1 ECTLPYGTIAHV
13 AHVDIVDA
21 IIFFRKR
28 DTCAQRNLAAY
39 DTVPA
44 HEFVFFAEKVHG
56 AAFAFGTSRCF
67 AKKFGHDGIGRY
79 TLGEGVSVATVGRNH
94 RVFGAQNRH
103 GACYHGLLA
112 DVEVAKSTDFLL
124 SVQLTGFFFK
134 LAHEQHGLI
143 PLQIR
148 FFFYGCRTHFNVC
161 LLIQF
166 LEGKLR
172 QKCCDMQLTTGP
184 FRYFVLVS
192 FFFWRGEGTISG
204 TRSMV
209 TKLESRPNPRSS
221 ERLKVFNTL

>member
-1 ECTLPYGTIAHV
+1 RHGMPLVAVRPHFEERRPVATPRTLYGFVHRVVYGDNIHAVNRCTGHVETEAHFIDVNHVGCAAYRCTHGVAVVFTYEDNGQFPEHGHIEGFIECTLPYGTIAHV

-28 DTCAQRNLAAY
+28 DTSAQRNLAAY

-56 AAFAFGTSRCF
+56 AAFAFGTSHCF

-94 RVFGAQNRH
+94 RIFGAQNRH

-124 SVQLTGFFFK
+124 SV
-134 LAHEQHGLI
+134 
-143 PLQIR
+143 
-148 FFFYGCRTHFNVC
+148 
-161 LLIQF
+161 
-166 LEGKLR
+166 
-172 QKCCDMQLTTGP
+172 
-184 FRYFVLVS
+184 
-192 FFFWRGEGTISG
+192 
-204 TRSMV
+204 
-209 TKLESRPNPRSS
+209 
-221 ERLKVFNTL
+221 